1 MEATKEAV
9 ESMSFIELK
18 DITKIYPG
26 TVACDKVS
34 VSFERGEVHT
44 LLGEN
49 GAGKSTLMNVLY
61 GLSKPDGGSIT
72 VDGKVVE
79 IDSPKT
85 AIACGIGMVH
95 QHFMLI
101 PTLSVVEN
109 VILSLDEKQ
118 AFIDKKR
125 VAAHIEE
132 ISQKYGLAV
141 DPYAKVSTLTVGQQ
155 QRVEIIKALYKKC
168 DLLVLDEPT
177 AVLTPQETRELF
189 VAIRNLIA
197 ENKAVIFISHKLNEV
212 MEISKVITILHLGK
226 VVGSVLASETNA
238 KQLASMMVGK
248 EVSFETPKGEQKL
261 GDVMLEV
268 VDMHAKNSTGV
279 ETVRGLNMKVRAG
292 EIYGIAGVDGNG
304 QSELI
309 RGIVGL
315 CKKTGTVRIA
325 GEDVSNSSPRQILD
339 RGVSHIPEDRQ
350 GMGVVMNMSIRNNLV
365 LDTFYNDKFTNG
377 VFLNWKKIDEQAEM
391 LIEHYGVKTPNAD
404 NDIHSLSG
412 GNQQKVV
419 VARELDKQPQLL
431 FAVHPTRGVDIGAT
445 KFIHEQIVAARDRG
459 CAVVLVSTEL
469 DEIMGLSDRIGVIY
483 EGVLLGEMDRAD
495 ANYERLG
502 LLMAGKKET
511 VETVS

>member
-1 MEATKEAV
+1 
-9 ESMSFIELK
+9 MSFIELK

-61 GLSKPDGGSIT
+61 GLAKPDGGSIT

-412 GNQQKVV
+412 GNQQKVIIG
-419 VARELDKQPQLL
+419 RWLLTNPDFLILDE
-431 FAVHPTRGVDIGAT
+431 PTRGIDVGT
-445 KFIHEQIVAARDRG
+445 KTEIQKLVVKLAEQG
-459 CAVVLVSTEL
+459 MAVVFISSEIEEMLRTCDRMVVMRDGAKVGELSEDEMNQSNIMST
-469 DEIMGLSDRIGVIY
+469 I
-483 EGVLLGEMDRAD
+483 
-495 ANYERLG
+495 
-502 LLMAGKKET
+502 AGGQ
-511 VETVS
+511 

>member
-1 MEATKEAV
+1 
-9 ESMSFIELK
+9 
-18 DITKIYPG
+18 
-26 TVACDKVS
+26 
-34 VSFERGEVHT
+34 
-44 LLGEN
+44 
-49 GAGKSTLMNVLY
+49 
-61 GLSKPDGGSIT
+61 
-72 VDGKVVE
+72 
-79 IDSPKT
+79 
-85 AIACGIGMVH
+85 
-95 QHFMLI
+95 MLFR
-101 PTLSVVEN
+101 S
-109 VILSLDEKQ
+109 
-118 AFIDKKR
+118 
-125 VAAHIEE
+125 
-132 ISQKYGLAV
+132 
-141 DPYAKVSTLTVGQQ
+141 
-155 QRVEIIKALYKKC
+155 
-168 DLLVLDEPT
+168 
-177 AVLTPQETRELF
+177 ETRELF

-365 LDTFYNDKFTNG
+365 LDTFYNDKFTSG

-404 NDIHSLSG
+404 NDIHSL
-412 GNQQKVV
+412 
-419 VARELDKQPQLL
+419 
-431 FAVHPTRGVDIGAT
+431 
-445 KFIHEQIVAARDRG
+445 
-459 CAVVLVSTEL
+459 
-469 DEIMGLSDRIGVIY
+469 
-483 EGVLLGEMDRAD
+483 
-495 ANYERLG
+495 
-502 LLMAGKKET
+502 
-511 VETVS
+511 